1 MAAERVPTCVWRVS
15 SELVIALDERF
26 GEPVDAYVNGSQVWL
41 RDDGP
46 GGTTLEWRLHPVAGF
61 ARPAGCSTYDL
72 FPRVAFAVARGEPP
86 LAPPESL
93 WDRLEAFPA
102 FPPSSPA
109 EELEPARPAA
119 RRQRPG
125 RPRGDRRRLGG
136 VRRPHLDRRR
146 AAAGAGPRRPLVRS
160 APGLVAPPERL
171 TGGIELDLDRLAPD
185 GGEGHVPPPL
195 DAGDGRRQLVLG
207 EPADVGALEGVGG
220 QLAADGAAGE
230 DERVQRDAGEP
241 EPQAVEHGD
250 EALGHAF
257 DAGLLA
263 DLLHRHLGRRVAHV
277 GPPRRVEPDTG
288 V

>member
-93 WDRLEAFPA
+93 WDGLEAFPA

-109 EELEPARPAA
+109 EELEPA
-119 RRQRPG
+119 G
-125 RPRGDRRRLGG
+125 L
-136 VRRPHLDRRR
+136 
-146 AAAGAGPRRPLVRS
+146 AAAA
-160 APGLVAPPERL
+160 
-171 TGGIELDLDRLAPD
+171 T
-185 GGEGHVPPPL
+185 
-195 DAGDGRRQLVLG
+195 
-207 EPADVGALEGVGG
+207 
-220 QLAADGAAGE
+220 
-230 DERVQRDAGEP
+230 
-241 EPQAVEHGD
+241 
-250 EALGHAF
+250 EALGRPPDGTGLVDHEAIG
-257 DAGLLA
+257 DAWEA
-263 DLLHRHLGRRVAHV
+263 SGRRTSIVDALLQQLDPG
-277 GPPRRVEPDTG
+277 GP
-288 V
+288 